1 MIKVVYMRKN
11 KKTKKMIIFGFLMC
25 LLIVIIVFLAKF
37 ILDGLNKNKPD
48 EVFKQYMSFA
58 NKKQYEKMY
67 DLLDEKSKSENKKED
82 FVLRNKKIYEGI
94 DAHDISIKINDIK
107 KNKNNDKVINYD

>member
-1 MIKVVYMRKN
+1 MRKN
-11 KKTKKMIIFGFLMC
+11 KKQKNDNFGFLMC

-67 DLLDEKSKSENKKED
+67 DLLDEKSKSENKK
-82 FVLRNKKIYEGI
+82 KILF
-94 DAHDISIKINDIK
+94 
-107 KNKNNDKVINYD
+107 